1 MITAIKKNISI
12 SALKFTGVVFF
23 GFIIFLTFFPLVFML
38 ATSFKSIFQFY
49 HFFWSP
55 TLPLYYQNYFEVLP
69 IIAPYIFNSIFVT
82 VVSVIGIVF
91 LGALSGFI
99 FARFVFPGK
108 KILFYS
114 VIGLMMVPWVLTLVP
129 AFMVVKNLNL
139 LDSYWVMILPY
150 ISGGQVLA
158 IYIFYSFFLTIPEE
172 LFESARI
179 DGAGYFQQF
188 WYIGAAMSKPVIG
201 LVAIISSLA
210 VWNNFIWPLITA
222 TDQKV
227 TVLTVG
233 VMRFTSGYSSAFM
246 NYGEL
251 FAGYTIA
258 SIPLLIIF
266 LFATKQ
272 FIRGISSGA
281 LKG

>member
-1 MITAIKKNISI
+1 MNMIKTGNA
-12 SALKFTGVVFF
+12 SASRLFAYFMLTVFV
-23 GFIIFLTFFPLVFML
+23 FLTFFPFVFML
-38 ATSFKSIFQFY
+38 MTSFKSIFQFY
-49 HFFWSP
+49 HNFWTP
-55 TLPLYYQNYFEVLP
+55 TLPFHYENYAVFS
-69 IIAPYIFNSIFVT
+69 IIFKFIVN
-82 VVSVIGIVF
+82 SVIVTFFSVTGIVF

-99 FARFVFPGK
+99 FARFSFPGK
-108 KILFYS
+108 RALFYA
-114 VIGLMMVPWVLTLVP
+114 VIMLMMVPWILTLIP
-129 AFMVVKNLNL
+129 SFIVVKRLHLLNT
-139 LDSYWVMILPY
+139 YWVMILPY

-158 IYIFYSFFLTIPEE
+158 IYIFHSFFKTLPEE
-172 LFESARI
+172 LFESARM

-188 WYIGAAMSKPVIG
+188 WYIGAAMSRPVIG

-210 VWNNFIWPLITA
+210 VWNNFIWPLVTT
-222 TDQKV
+222 TDENV

-233 VMRFTSGYSSAFM
+233 VMRFSASYAT

-258 SIPLLIIF
+258 SIPLLLIF

-272 FIRGISSGA
+272 FMRGISSGA

>member
-1 MITAIKKNISI
+1 
-12 SALKFTGVVFF
+12 
-23 GFIIFLTFFPLVFML
+23 ML
-38 ATSFKSIFQFY
+38 FTSFKSIFQFY

-55 TLPLYYQNYFEVLP
+55 TLPLHYQNYFEVMP
-69 IIAPYIFNSIFVT
+69 IIAPYIFNSILVT
-82 VVSVIGIVF
+82 VISVIGIVF

-99 FARFVFPGK
+99 FARFSFPCK

-129 AFMVVKNLNL
+129 SFMVVKNLKL
-139 LDSYWVMILPY
+139 LNTYWVMILPY

-188 WYIGAAMSKPVIG
+188 WYIGTAMSRPVIG

-210 VWNNFIWPLITA
+210 VWNNFIWPLITT

-233 VMRFTSGYSSAFM
+233 VMRFSSGYTSTFM

-258 SIPLLIIF
+258 SIPLLLIF

>member
-1 MITAIKKNISI
+1 MNKFKKFSLLKSI
-12 SALKFTGVVFF
+12 GYVVLAVTVL
-23 GFIIFLTFFPLVFML
+23 LTFYPFVFML
-38 ATSFKSIFQFY
+38 VTSFKSIFQFY
-49 HFFWSP
+49 RVFWTP
-55 TLPLYYQNYFEVLP
+55 TLPLHYENYFEVFP
-69 IIAPYIFNSIFVT
+69 VIAPYILNSVFIT
-82 VVSVIGIVF
+82 VISVAGIVF

-99 FARFVFPGK
+99 FARFSFPGK
-108 KILFYS
+108 KILFYA
-114 VIGLMMVPWVLTLVP
+114 VIGLMMIPWILTLIP
-129 AFMVVKNLNL
+129 SFMVVKRLNL
-139 LDSYWVMILPY
+139 LNTYWVMILPY

-158 IYIFYSFFLTIPEE
+158 IYIFHSFFVTLPEE

-188 WYIGAAMSKPVIG
+188 RYIGAAMSKPVIG

-210 VWNNFIWPLITA
+210 VWNNFIWPLVTT
-222 TDQKV
+222 TDEKI

-233 VMRFTSGYSSAFM
+233 VMRFSYSYTFGSTI

-258 SIPLLIIF
+258 SIPLLLIF

-272 FIRGISSGA
+272 FMRGITSGA